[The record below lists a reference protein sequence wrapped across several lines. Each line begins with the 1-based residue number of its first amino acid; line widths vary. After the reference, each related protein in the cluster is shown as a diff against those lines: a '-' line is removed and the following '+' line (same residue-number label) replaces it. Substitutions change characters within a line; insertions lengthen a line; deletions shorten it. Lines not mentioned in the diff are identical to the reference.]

1 MISGAALSQCP
12 MNRSFQEYFRM
23 GSLAGMSVDRP
34 RVIFLPQECLYST
47 EYFRILIRNAQ
58 YMDIF
63 PDCILRLLNIKT
75 VCGYFNKLWFCII
88 SSPCNL

>member
-34 RVIFLPQECLYST
+34 RVIFLPQMGKNAKMGSMQ
-47 EYFRILIRNAQ
+47 RN
-58 YMDIF
+58 
-63 PDCILRLLNIKT
+63 
-75 VCGYFNKLWFCII
+75 
-88 SSPCNL
+88 